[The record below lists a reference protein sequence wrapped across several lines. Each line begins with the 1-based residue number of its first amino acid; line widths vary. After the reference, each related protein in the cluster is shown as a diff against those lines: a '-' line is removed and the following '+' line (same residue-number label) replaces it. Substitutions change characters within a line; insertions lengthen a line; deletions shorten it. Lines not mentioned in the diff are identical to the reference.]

1 MKTEFAD
8 CAAPIIRLP
17 ITTLGEKEAVL
28 MEPWTIYRVD
38 DFYDIEI
45 PAGATTDGASIPRL
59 LWRVC
64 GHPLQAPRVY
74 AAVAHDWIYRN
85 AWRLGFT
92 RREADRIY
100 RALERHFGIGACAAA
115 VEYRVLRW
123 FGGRHYVDK
132 EPERKVISVG

>member
-1 MKTEFAD
+1 
-8 CAAPIIRLP
+8 
-17 ITTLGEKEAVL
+17 

-100 RALERHFGIGACAAA
+100 RALERHFGIGACSAA

-132 EPERKVISVG
+132 EPERKEISVG

>member
-1 MKTEFAD
+1 M
-8 CAAPIIRLP
+8 
-17 ITTLGEKEAVL
+17 
-28 MEPWTIYRVD
+28 
-38 DFYDIEI
+38 
-45 PAGATTDGASIPRL
+45 
-59 LWRVC
+59 
-64 GHPLQAPRVY
+64 
-74 AAVAHDWIYRN
+74 AHDWIYRN